1 MLWEMVM
8 FVEPLVTIVGERV
21 ALGPER
27 ADLLPTVR
35 RWLDD
40 FTLRRTQGG
49 VPRPWTSEA
58 IAALHAERDRD
69 GRRAAFIIY
78 RRADWRPLGF
88 TAWQGIDTRERTAEF
103 VIGIGEADCRGQG
116 YGTETTRLMLDY
128 AFTMLGLHGVMLTVY
143 ATNPAGLRAYTKA
156 GFREIGRRRQSHWQG
171 GRLWDTVYMDCL
183 ARNFVGPQVA
193 SSVAPDPPR

>member
-1 MLWEMVM
+1 M
-8 FVEPLVTIVGERV
+8 FAEPTVTMVGERV

-49 VPRPWTSEA
+49 VPRPWTREA
-58 IAALHAERDRD
+58 MAALYAGGDD
-69 GRRAAFIIY
+69 GGRRALFIIY

-88 TAWQGIDTRERTAEF
+88 TAWQDIDLRDRTAAF

-116 YGTETTRLMLDY
+116 YGTETTRLMLTH
-128 AFTMLGLHGVMLTVY
+128 AFTALGLHSVMLTVY

-156 GFREIGRRRQSHWQG
+156 GFRAIGRRRQSHVQG
-171 GRLWDTVYMDCL
+171 GRLWDTISMDCL
-183 ARNFVGPQVA
+183 ARDFPIPPPTPI
-193 SSVAPDPPR
+193 VAPDLPR

>member
-1 MLWEMVM
+1 M
-8 FVEPLVTIVGERV
+8 FAEPLMTITGERV

-49 VPRPWTSEA
+49 TPLPWTHEA
-58 IAALHAERDRD
+58 MAALYAAGDD
-69 GRRAAFIIY
+69 GGRRAAFVIY

-88 TAWQGIDTRERTAEF
+88 TAWQDIDWRERTAEF

-128 AFTMLGLHGVMLTVY
+128 AFTSLGLHSVMLTVY
-143 ATNPAGLRAYTKA
+143 ATNSAGLRAYTRA
-156 GFREIGRRRQSHWQG
+156 GFREIGRRRQAHVQG
-171 GRLWDTVYMDCL
+171 AQLWDTVYMDCL
-183 ARNFVGPQVA
+183 ASDFVR
-193 SSVAPDPPR
+193 SSSAPSDPPRSRP